1 MTNQKIHYLDNSATT
16 RPCRESA
23 EEVMYCLDEV
33 YGNPSSLH
41 AKGTQAMQKLEKS
54 REIIADSIKCNPDCI
69 TFTSGATESTSM
81 ALIGAAEKYGRKRRK
96 IITTSVEHASVR
108 ETFRFLETKGF
119 EAVYIA
125 RRNNC

>member
-1 MTNQKIHYLDNSATT
+1 MINQKIHYLDNSATT

-54 REIIADSIKCNPDCI
+54 REIIAD
-69 TFTSGATESTSM
+69 
-81 ALIGAAEKYGRKRRK
+81 
-96 IITTSVEHASVR
+96 
-108 ETFRFLETKGF
+108 
-119 EAVYIA
+119 
-125 RRNNC
+125 